1 MKRDLKK
8 QPIRKKGNQSR
19 QVIAIKTS
27 GTNQHKVVAI
37 KTTRSNQD
45 DSNQDKW

>member
-1 MKRDLKK
+1 
-8 QPIRKKGNQSR
+8 
-19 QVIAIKTS
+19 VIAIKTS